1 MRAWATKAMT
11 FSTWLADLFVKSQNL
26 QKCAQGDIFSYYSPV
41 FEKHNI
47 RDGLGA
53 EVRGMA
59 PPLEIESTFIE
70 MI

>member
-1 MRAWATKAMT
+1 MPVKDNFAVKMT
-11 FSTWLADLFVKSQNL
+11 LAVTSTEFCQA
-26 QKCAQGDIFSYYSPV
+26 IFEEYD
-41 FEKHNI
+41 I